1 MFLVRLLLAAF
12 SLYDLLTAQHD
23 FPSSRMRLPG
33 KNQKHDA
40 KVMQFFDNT
49 KENTHIFFK
58 RTKYS
63 ILKNDEGH
71 HECLF
76 TEIQAIVKTSF

>member
-49 KENTHIFFK
+49 KEKYTYFIFIEEK
-58 RTKYS
+58 DAESHPK
-63 ILKNDEGH
+63 E
-71 HECLF
+71 
-76 TEIQAIVKTSF
+76 

>member
-23 FPSSRMRLPG
+23 FPSSRMRGLPG

-49 KENTHIFFK
+49 KENTHI
-58 RTKYS
+58 
-63 ILKNDEGH
+63 
-71 HECLF
+71 LF
-76 TEIQAIVKTSF
+76 L